1 MRRIL
6 EVKERYKYQLLR
18 IPGVVS
24 VGIGI
29 KSVNKVN
36 TDHLAIFFT
45 FYTGRPFAY
54 FALSD
59 NLI

>member
-36 TDHLAIFFT
+36 TDH
-45 FYTGRPFAY
+45 
-54 FALSD
+54 
-59 NLI
+59 